1 MKSTLRRIGNSRGI
15 IIPAPLLAECEIED
29 EIELVVDNGRLVIS
43 PVKPARTGWFDHYK
57 PEQDDAAWAGMAD
70 TPKEQEDWQW

>member
-1 MKSTLRRIGNSRGI
+1 MKSTLRQIGNSRGI

-29 EIELVVDNGRLVIS
+29 EIELTVENGRLVIS
-43 PVKPARTGWFDHYK
+43 PIKPARSGWFDHYK
-57 PEQDDAAWAGMAD
+57 PEQDKAVWAEMVD